1 MPSEIERK
9 FLVTSDNFKKLAKG
23 VYIHQ
28 GYINN
33 QKERLVRIR
42 IYGDDA
48 YLTIKGIQKGIIRA
62 EYEYKIPVPDAL
74 EMLDNLCLKP
84 TLQKHRYRIPYDGM
98 TWDVDEFHGENEGL
112 IIAEIELESEDQQ
125 FTKPSWVGMEVTDDS
140 RYYNANLAKN
150 PYKNW
155 RT

>member
-42 IYGDDA
+42 IYGDEA